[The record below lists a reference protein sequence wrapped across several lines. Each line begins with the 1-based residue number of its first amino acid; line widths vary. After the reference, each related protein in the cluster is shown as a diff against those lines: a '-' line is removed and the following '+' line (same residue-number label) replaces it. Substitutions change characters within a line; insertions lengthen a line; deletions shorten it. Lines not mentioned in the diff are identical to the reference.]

1 MPTQNV
7 SKKYGHDKIKSIHCA
22 RGVKMRIVYIYQK
35 YNEDDADLQRVAKSI
50 LHSGDQMMFG
60 IEHPDSFQVLDDI
73 INKEPPESIII
84 VHDIRDIGINA
95 KDVTDRLSKIIK
107 RKIVLLI
114 VSVPAT
120 YEHGVSSKANG
131 IVLDTLCQIIT
142 QSKKDTITFRP
153 RPAGR
158 PKTEFPSGW
167 DEKYEDWKIGRI
179 SSKEFMDWSGLKKA
193 TFYNRI
199 ADYQRILAEDEAEN
213 QKQA

>member
-1 MPTQNV
+1 
-7 SKKYGHDKIKSIHCA
+7 
-22 RGVKMRIVYIYQK
+22 MRTIYVYQK
-35 YNEDDADLQRVAKSI
+35 YDEDDTKLQQIAKGILQPADQLMYGV
-50 LHSGDQMMFG
+50 
-60 IEHPDSFQVLDDI
+60 EHPLSFHVLDDI
-73 INKEPPESIII
+73 IEKEMPESVIILN
-84 VHDIRDIGINA
+84 DIKDIGIDKKDSA
-95 KDVTDRLSKIIK
+95 KRLARIIK

-120 YEHGVSSKANG
+120 YEHGVSSRANG
-131 IVLDTLCQIIT
+131 IVLDTLCQIIS

-199 ADYQRILAEDEAEN
+199 ADYQRILSEDEAER